1 MLLKRSNK
9 ILALCRLGENLMS
22 KIFKKSLSVIL
33 AVVLC
38 VSAMAGCLTSFAA
51 TYTANQATHRVTATS
66 VDASGKNT
74 ATINVNSA
82 TSTANL
88 GAVLLDVAVPGV
100 PITAIAETTGKFDI
114 TTTPSISSGTIKG
127 ATSLRILL
135 VSKVTGTNYNAAT
148 VTISFDTSAK
158 SLVESGIDPD
168 SGAILDVV
176 VWGASAACYGSVND
190 STEPENVIAVL
201 VAENAA
207 VNDGG
212 KAHAPFTIRNTCT
225 HSYTSEITK
234 DSTCTEL
241 GVKTYTCSLCG
252 RQYTEDVAMKEH
264 AYDGGV
270 VNLEPT
276 CANVGNRVYTCEDCG
291 ATRNESIAATGNHVY
306 PTVYEGNEDN
316 WIVDEGDCFTTV
328 YAHPKCLTCG
338 VADMSDE
345 AAYEVGLGA
354 HSWEEM
360 GVIQEKTCT
369 QDGITSVMCW
379 NCGEESTVVE
389 EATGHVVNGDVTTV
403 EPTCGADGSK
413 SYVCGACGETVV
425 ETLPA
430 TGDHAWNDGIV
441 TKDPTCTEAGVLTY
455 TCGTCGETKTEAIEA
470 SGEHAWDDG
479 VVTKDPTCTEAG
491 VRTYTCGA
499 CGETKTEAIEASG
512 EHTKAAAVYENNE
525 TTGNYDAVVKCAD
538 CGEDITR
545 VLTDVPNN
553 TTVNSAIT
561 TTSYVFVT
569 DSVGIMTMLTK
580 SQLTSYSKYTIRAAR
595 VAIDTSYNFT
605 YEYDEATEF
614 ITSGKRMVYNVNSNV
629 ALFEM
634 ALPMALTVCGYD
646 ASGNLVSVSAP
657 YITTITDEL
666 WKNYQTLTDDVDKT
680 FYLDLV
686 NMGSAAQNYFV
697 DTYGGAD
704 CDLAT
709 AVFPKDM
716 YAFDQSYAS
725 ESAPTYDSASLP
737 NITTPSTAV
746 SVGGKSTR
754 IMLKTLN
761 LAGAAP
767 TLQYVVQRGAIV
779 ADPSLWR
786 VDFEY
791 ASASGSTI
799 TKSLNGVATEGDAM
813 LISGNHSYALFA
825 PSLYDSDKSVSAKF
839 YYNDTLI
846 FEDLYSVD
854 TWLDAT
860 LKTATGSTATLVDA
874 IAKFGVS
881 ARTYFSK
888 QA

>member
-1 MLLKRSNK
+1 
-9 ILALCRLGENLMS
+9 MS

-51 TYTANQATHRVTATS
+51 TYTANQATHKVTATS
-66 VDASGKNT
+66 VDATGKNT

-264 AYDGGV
+264 DYDNGTV
-270 VNLEPT
+270 SLEPT
-276 CANVGNRVYTCEDCG
+276 CANVGNRVYTCVDCG
-291 ATRNESIAATGNHVY
+291 ATKNESIPATGNHVY

-316 WIVDEGDCFTTV
+316 WIVDEGDCFTIV

-345 AAYEVGLGA
+345 VAYEVGLGD
-354 HSWEEM
+354 HSWEVM
-360 GVIQEKTCT
+360 DVIQEKTCT
-369 QDGITSVMCW
+369 QDGITTVSCW
-379 NCGEESTVVE
+379 NCGEESTIVE
-389 EATGHVVNGDVTTV
+389 EATGHVVNGDVTIV

-413 SYVCGACGETVV
+413 SYVCGACGEDVV

-430 TGDHAWNDGIV
+430 TGNHSWNDGVV
-441 TKDPTCTEAGVLTY
+441 TKEPTCTEQGVLTY

-470 SGEHAWDDG
+470 AGDHAWDDG
-479 VVTKDPTCTEAG
+479 VVTKEPTCTEDG
-491 VRTYTCGA
+491 VKTYTCGA
-499 CGETKTEAIEASG
+499 CGETYTEAVKATG
-512 EHTKAAAVYENNE
+512 AHTESAAVYENNAA
-525 TTGNYDAVVKCAD
+525 TGCYDAVVKCSA

-545 VLTDVPNN
+545 IVTDIPNG
-553 TTVNSAIT
+553 TAVNSAIVPT
-561 TTSYVFVT
+561 TYVQIT
-569 DSVGIMTMLTK
+569 DSVGIMSMLTK
-580 SQLTSYSKYTIRAAR
+580 SQLSSYSSYSIRYSRTASTEDGA
-595 VAIDTSYNFT
+595 YNIGM
-605 YEYDEATEF
+605 EYDEINTFEAYG
-614 ITSGKRMVYNVNSNV
+614 SKRCYTVNKNIGM
-629 ALFEM
+629 FEM
-634 ALPMALTVCGYD
+634 ALPINVTVCGYD
-646 ASGNLVSVSAP
+646 ASGKLVAVSAP
-657 YITTITDEL
+657 YVTSVTREVWLLYSAATTAA
-666 WKNYQTLTDDVDKT
+666 DKT
-680 FYLDLV
+680 FYVDLV
-686 NMGSAAQNYFV
+686 NMGTDTQLYFAEQ
-697 DTYGGAD
+697 GGET
-704 CDLAT
+704 CGLAT
-709 AVFPKDM
+709 TAHPNTM
-716 YAFDQSYAS
+716 YAFNQDEATK
-725 ESAPTYDSASLP
+725 E
-737 NITTPSTAV
+737 TPSYSGMPNSTSPSNKVTA
-746 SVGGKSTR
+746 GGKSC
-754 IMLKTLN
+754 TLTKSVN
-761 LAGAAP
+761 FSTGATAIA
-767 TLQYVVQRGAIV
+767 YMISRGGSVTNPELWSMDISYTDAYGKPQGKQ
-779 ADPSLWR
+779 PSGI
-786 VDFEY
+786 
-791 ASASGSTI
+791 ASETNPDGI
-799 TKSLNGVATEGDAM
+799 TKFSSMVYYYYSPA
-813 LISGNHSYALFA
+813 
-825 PSLYDSDKSVSAKF
+825 LYDSNKTVSTKI
-839 YYNDTLI
+839 YYDGTLVFDDVYTI
-846 FEDLYSVD
+846 ESYIE
-854 TWLDAT
+854 AT
-860 LKTATGSTATLVDA
+860 LPTLEEGSTFANMLSSLGKFGA
-874 IAKFGVS
+874 SARAKFGLS
-881 ARTYFSK
+881 
-888 QA
+888 